1 MRFKRHLCST
11 IRSGSSG
18 CGHAAT
24 SSHTRAPPCHAS
36 TLQNPQF
43 SCPGFTA
50 GWFYLWKCE
59 SVSRR
64 SFIGGRRQQLKGLPL
79 IFIHCP
85 SICPTIEHQSK
96 FYNTQS
102 QINPNLTI
110 PANKRIV
117 QKPLSNLHPLS
128 FSEHT
133 VTPHGLQN
141 SLRPERLKP
150 STQWV
155 VVSKKWWTWF
165 QFFERG

>member
-1 MRFKRHLCST
+1 MQHNQIRQQWLWSCSNFKPHSPLSCINSAKST
-11 IRSGSSG
+11 ILMSGI
-18 CGHAAT
+18 H
-24 SSHTRAPPCHAS
+24 RR
-36 TLQNPQF
+36 LVLY
-43 SCPGFTA
+43 
-50 GWFYLWKCE
+50 YLWKCE

-110 PANKRIV
+110 PANMRIV

-141 SLRPERLKP
+141 RKTKTFHPILFTECIY
-150 STQWV
+150 V
-155 VVSKKWWTWF
+155 CVSF
-165 QFFERG
+165 